1 MKLLVDENLPEAE
14 RFFAE
19 FGALTRVAGRAVTP
33 AQAQAADV
41 LLLRSQTRIDAALLG
56 DAQPRFV
63 GTGTAGVDH
72 VDEAFLAGRSIPFA
86 HAPGCN
92 ADPVADWIMVATAQ
106 AVLADA
112 LAEGA
117 RFAVVGGGAVG
128 RRVAKRLLA
137 LGFEVGIYDP
147 PREAQGLPLAAPA
160 WPREAVL
167 AADAITFHVPAIRD
181 GAHPTVPWLSV
192 EELLALPRGR
202 VLLNAG
208 RGGVLPDGAL
218 LAALQQGA
226 GHWVGLDVFEAEP
239 APPLALLE
247 AVALA
252 TPHIAGH
259 SDEGKL
265 RGTAMLYDALCET
278 LGRPREDHYA
288 AALAPPQ
295 ECRSV
300 PGTFRRAG
308 WEALAQALDLEA
320 LSARYREALATGKE
334 APSAIFVSLRR
345 AQGGRRDFTLTPYRA
360 TGEAGALLAAAGLA
374 VASEHD

>member
-128 RRVAKRLLA
+128 GRVAKRLLA

-147 PREAQGLPLAAPA
+147 PREAQGLPLAAPV

-218 LAALQQGA
+218 VAALQQGA

-295 ECRSV
+295 ECRTV

-320 LSARYREALATGKE
+320 LSARYRDALAAGKE
-334 APSAIFVSLRR
+334 APSAIFDALRR

>member
-1 MKLLVDENLPEAE
+1 MQLLVDENLPEAE

-19 FGALTRVAGRAVTP
+19 FGTLTRVAGRAVTP
-33 AQAQAADV
+33 AQAQAGDV

-72 VDEAFLAGRSIPFA
+72 VDEAFLARRGIPFA

-92 ADPVADWIMVATAQ
+92 ADPVADWVMVATAQ
-106 AVLADA
+106 AVLAGA

-128 RRVAKRLLA
+128 GRVAKRLAA
-137 LGFEVGIYDP
+137 LGFEVGVYDP

-160 WPREAVL
+160 WSRAAVL
-167 AADAITFHVPAIRD
+167 AADAITFHVPAIKG
-181 GAHPTVPWLSV
+181 GAHPTVPWLSA
-192 EELLALPRGR
+192 EELLALPPRR

-218 LAALQQGA
+218 LTALQRGA
-226 GHWVGLDVFEAEP
+226 CHWVALDVFEAEP

-265 RGTAMLYDALCET
+265 RGTAMLYEALCQT
-278 LGRPREDHYA
+278 LGRPQEDHYA
-288 AALAPPQ
+288 AALAPSP
-295 ECRSV
+295 ERRFV
-300 PGTFRRAG
+300 PGTTRRAG
-308 WEALAQALDLEA
+308 WEALAEALDLMA
-320 LSARYREALATGKE
+320 LSTRYREALAAGKE
-334 APSAIFVSLRR
+334 TPSAIFDALRR
-345 AQGGRRDFTLTPYRA
+345 AQGGRRDFALTPYGA

-374 VASEHD
+374 VASDHG